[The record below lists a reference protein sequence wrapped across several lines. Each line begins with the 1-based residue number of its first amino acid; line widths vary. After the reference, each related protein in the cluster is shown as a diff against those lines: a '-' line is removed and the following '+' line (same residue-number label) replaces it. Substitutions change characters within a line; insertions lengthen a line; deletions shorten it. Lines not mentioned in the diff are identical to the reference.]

1 MNRHQRRF
9 ACWTVALAAAS
20 CTASPPA
27 DDASDGSIRCGTLTV
42 NPSRLAGDSPI
53 APDSLVLCRAVRL
66 AADSATRVYHASP
79 TSVGWARIQVP
90 ALDTNWVSDSVPRFG
105 SSTTYFHI
113 VMRVQAIEVNVY
125 IDVDASKVL
134 GFSTAQ

>member
-9 ACWTVALAAAS
+9 AFWTVALAAA
-20 CTASPPA
+20 CTARPPS
-27 DDASDGSIRCGTLTV
+27 DDASVGSIRCGTLTV

-53 APDSLVLCRAVRL
+53 VPDSLVLCRAVRL

-79 TSVGWARIQVP
+79 TSLGWALIQVP
-90 ALDTNWVSDSVPRFG
+90 ALDTNWASDSVPRLG

-113 VMRVQAIEVNVY
+113 VMLVQAIEVNVY
-125 IDVDASKVL
+125 IDVDASKIL